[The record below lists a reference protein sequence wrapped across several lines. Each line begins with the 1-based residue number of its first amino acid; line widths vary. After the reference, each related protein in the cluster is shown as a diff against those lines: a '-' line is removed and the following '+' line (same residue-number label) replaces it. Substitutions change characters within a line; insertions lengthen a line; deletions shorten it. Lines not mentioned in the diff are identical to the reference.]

1 MIPDTTAIRLVV
13 AAFVSA
19 FNDGNLE
26 ALMDTYSADVLYLP
40 QGAATIRGRT
50 EVERLHRA
58 TFERSTRHLAVN
70 VEEIRTMGDFA
81 YDRGTF
87 ELTLTPKGGGGE
99 ARTATRRFIELWR
112 KEADG
117 KWRVLEVMNNADR

>member
-1 MIPDTTAIRLVV
+1 
-13 AAFVSA
+13 
-19 FNDGNLE
+19 
-26 ALMDTYSADVLYLP
+26 
-40 QGAATIRGRT
+40 
-50 EVERLHRA
+50 
-58 TFERSTRHLAVN
+58 VN